1 MEIHSLERYVP
12 CNFRHNLPLSGG
24 CFLEEDVV
32 TKQRTKIV
40 RWLGNVTCS
49 LRLRA
54 SYVFLSSPFLFVCF
68 LSLHYWNWLITTYP
82 MLTTCLALGWLGTTN
97 ALSLMINKR
106 ESPSILKD
114 AYTSRNDRWLGD
126 IMNIVGVYQFGNR
139 TPSIPCVICI
149 WEREGPLGT
158 DMRKKGFTGEVGH
171 EPGKERWRQDSYWG
185 HPGVEQHFI

>member
-1 MEIHSLERYVP
+1 MCQERKKKKVKLRWNSQSLMVNFKSRLLKVSRVELLAEGNLLILRKQFSFLCTNVTVVMFGDQHYVGSAHISALLLPAHGHHSCRDQRPYQIIATYFQLTITETMEIHSLERYVP

-68 LSLHYWNWLITTYP
+68 LSLHY
-82 MLTTCLALGWLGTTN
+82 
-97 ALSLMINKR
+97 
-106 ESPSILKD
+106 
-114 AYTSRNDRWLGD
+114 
-126 IMNIVGVYQFGNR
+126 
-139 TPSIPCVICI
+139 
-149 WEREGPLGT
+149 
-158 DMRKKGFTGEVGH
+158 
-171 EPGKERWRQDSYWG
+171 
-185 HPGVEQHFI
+185 